1 MMPMSRRPHMRQEPM
16 VAELRRQ
23 FHGAAAWPALVL
35 AGGYHDCAS
44 FLGRRRAVRLLRL
57 EEDPRGDRLALREVL
72 RGRQERVAIRQLQF
86 EPFVVE
92 ELEGLLGVLA
102 FLLSLGLLFFPPL
115 CLRLGLLRQE
125 ARVRR
130 AFLLS
135 VLFADL
141 LFLVLGVTST
151 SRAVLISV
159 LFADLLFLR
168 LGVTRTSRAVLIIV
182 LFADVLLL
190 RLGVTRTSR
199 AVLIIVLFA
208 DVLFLLLLPARN

>member
-1 MMPMSRRPHMRQEPM
+1 M
-16 VAELRRQ
+16 
-23 FHGAAAWPALVL
+23 
-35 AGGYHDCAS
+35 
-44 FLGRRRAVRLLRL
+44 LGRRRAVRLLRL

-72 RGRQERVAIRQLQF
+72 RGRRERVAIRRLQF

-130 AFLLS
+130 AVLL
-135 VLFADL
+135 
-141 LFLVLGVTST
+141 
-151 SRAVLISV
+151 
-159 LFADLLFLR
+159 
-168 LGVTRTSRAVLIIV
+168 IV

-208 DVLFLLLLPARN
+208 DVLLLRLGVTGTSRAVLIIVLFADVLFLLLLPARN